1 MTLAIGWPHEVG
13 ENLRT
18 WPHEG
23 GVWQVAM
30 GSGDEDATSALLDL
44 HVFRVHLAG
53 TRSPWTTSHN
63 LSADS
68 DTRVLGRG

>member
-23 GVWQVAM
+23 GVWQAPFAYRVGGVM
-30 GSGDEDATSALLDL
+30 LLL
-44 HVFRVHLAG
+44 VRVRTGRCGRAGPAGAVGNRGLAG
-53 TRSPWTTSHN
+53 LALPCVPS
-63 LSADS
+63 
-68 DTRVLGRG
+68 

>member
-23 GVWQVAM
+23 GVWQ
-30 GSGDEDATSALLDL
+30 LL
-44 HVFRVHLAG
+44 A
-53 TRSPWTTSHN
+53 
-63 LSADS
+63 
-68 DTRVLGRG
+68 